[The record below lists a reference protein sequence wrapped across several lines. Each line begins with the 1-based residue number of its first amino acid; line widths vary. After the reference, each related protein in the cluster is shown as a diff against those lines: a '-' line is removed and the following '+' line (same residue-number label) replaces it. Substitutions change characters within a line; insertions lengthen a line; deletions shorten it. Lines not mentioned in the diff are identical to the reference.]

1 MVDTS
6 HPHEDH
12 WASLRTT
19 AIRVLTIAANVAI
32 NRDRDFADFLAN
44 VLATTAANVGGP
56 ERLLAGRPGSWE
68 SGIIQDL
75 LRGTVGNDPDSW
87 WTYRTQPLFIT
98 LHVAELVESGE
109 HHPEL
114 LGLAEAID
122 AVGERYD
129 STWADEGALD
139 AWDAEVDSLNQRYKA
154 EYRAYAERFAA
165 AARAAGHALSLPV
178 DVIVVSAVN
187 PNDSW
192 WGEFDAR
199 NPTQLDADP
208 LAVKIWR
215 AAHDAVALPNVDVR
229 LASADHRPTCERE

>member
-1 MVDTS
+1 MADAAY
-6 HPHEDH
+6 PRDDH
-12 WASLRTT
+12 WESLRTT

-68 SGIIQDL
+68 AGLIEDL
-75 LRGTVGNDPDSW
+75 LRGTVGTDPDSW

-98 LHVAELVESGE
+98 LHVAELIESGE
-109 HHPEL
+109 HHPSL

-139 AWDAEVDSLNQRYKA
+139 AWDAEVDALNQRYRA
-154 EYRAYAERFAA
+154 EYRAYAERFANA
-165 AARAAGHALSLPV
+165 AAAIREALSLPV
-178 DVIVVSAVN
+178 DVIVVSAVS
-187 PNDSW
+187 PNSSW
-192 WGEFDAR
+192 WDESDPT
-199 NPTQLDADP
+199 NPTEHDADP
-208 LAVKIWR
+208 LALAIWH
-215 AAHDAVALPNVDVR
+215 AAHDTVALPNVDVR
-229 LASADHRPTCERE
+229 PATASSSSKDRG

>member
-1 MVDTS
+1 MADPTYS
-6 HPHEDH
+6 RDDH
-12 WASLRTT
+12 WESLRTS

-56 ERLLAGRPGSWE
+56 ECLLAGRPGSWE
-68 SGIIQDL
+68 AGLVEDL
-75 LRGTVGNDPDSW
+75 LRGTVGTDPDSW

-98 LHVAELVESGE
+98 LHVAELIESGE
-109 HHPEL
+109 HHPKL
-114 LGLAEAID
+114 LGLAETID

-139 AWDAEVDSLNQRYKA
+139 TWDTEVASLNQRYKT

-165 AARAAGHALSLPV
+165 AARAAGQALSVPV

-187 PNDSW
+187 PNSTW
-192 WGEFDAR
+192 WGDLDAC
-199 NPTQLDADP
+199 NPTELDADP
-208 LAVKIWR
+208 LAVKIWH

-229 LASADHRPTCERE
+229 SASTDDHQSSERG